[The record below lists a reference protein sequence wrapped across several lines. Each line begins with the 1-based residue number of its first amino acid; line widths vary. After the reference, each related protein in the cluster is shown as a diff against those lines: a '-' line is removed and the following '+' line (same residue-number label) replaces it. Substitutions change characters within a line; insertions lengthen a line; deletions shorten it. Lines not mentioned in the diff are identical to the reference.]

1 MSAASHGVHRQ
12 QEHAHDTPRFY
23 AWCSCGVCGPL
34 RSSRVTAGHDAHV
47 HSLACRMGRAS

>member
-1 MSAASHGVHRQ
+1 MRSSGVHEQDR
-12 QEHAHDTPRFY
+12 HPHDTPRFY

-34 RSSRVTAGHDAHV
+34 RRSRVTAGIDAHV